1 MPLLSVGE
9 PTAMYLADSTSV
21 MMSEMWL
28 ALRSN
33 RRAGTPHS
41 TNASTISR
49 AMTSVVCHMLSYTT
63 MAYSSGES
71 ELHSA

>member
-9 PTAMYLADSTSV
+9 PTATYFAVNASV
-21 MMSEMWL
+21 MMSEMWF

-41 TNASTISR
+41 MNASRIWR
-49 AMTSVVCHMLSYTT
+49 AMASVVCHMESYTT
-63 MAYSSGES
+63 MA
-71 ELHSA
+71 

>member
-1 MPLLSVGE
+1 MGIMPLLSVGE
-9 PTAMYLADSTSV
+9 PTATYLADSISV

-33 RRAGTPHS
+33 RRAGTSHS

-49 AMTSVVCHMLSYTT
+49 AIVSVVCHIESYTT
-63 MAYSSGES
+63 MA
-71 ELHSA
+71 